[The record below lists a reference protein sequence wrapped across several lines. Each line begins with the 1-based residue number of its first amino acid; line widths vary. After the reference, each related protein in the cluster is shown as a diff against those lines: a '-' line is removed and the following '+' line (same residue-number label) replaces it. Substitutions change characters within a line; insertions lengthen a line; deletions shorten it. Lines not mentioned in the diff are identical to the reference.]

1 MLAKNVGAYSCF
13 EIKLLNDLGRPTA
26 LINIDPANEN
36 VPYEADVDVAEL
48 IQLEDVMRAYKLGP
62 NGGLVYCMEYL
73 EKNLDWLLNK
83 IQIQLKA
90 TSFSGT
96 KIFLN
101 TVTFL
106 HITLEKIENKFS
118 WCGYIH
124 RLLLKSEVNRISDKH
139 FSVPHNPPCDSTC
152 ITLFLSQNM

>member
-1 MLAKNVGAYSCF
+1 M
-13 EIKLLNDLGRPTA
+13 
-26 LINIDPANEN
+26 INIDPANEN

-90 TSFSGT
+90 TFFSGT
-96 KIFLN
+96 KSSFS

-106 HITLEKIENKFS
+106 HITLEKIENMFS
-118 WCGYIH
+118 LCGYIASY
-124 RLLLKSEVNRISDKH
+124 LSLK
-139 FSVPHNPPCDSTC
+139 
-152 ITLFLSQNM
+152 

>member
-1 MLAKNVGAYSCF
+1 MRVL
-13 EIKLLNDLGRPTA
+13 KLLNDLGRPTA

-36 VPYEADVDVAEL
+36 VPYEADVDVGEL

-90 TSFSGT
+90 TFFFHGT

-101 TVTFL
+101 TVTF
-106 HITLEKIENKFS
+106 
-118 WCGYIH
+118 
-124 RLLLKSEVNRISDKH
+124 
-139 FSVPHNPPCDSTC
+139 
-152 ITLFLSQNM
+152 

>member
-1 MLAKNVGAYSCF
+1 MLAKNVGAHSCL
-13 EIKLLNDLGRPTA
+13 EMKLLNDLGRPTA

-90 TSFSGT
+90 TFFSGT
-96 KIFLN
+96 KISFN

-106 HITLEKIENKFS
+106 HITLEKIEKKFS
-118 WCGYIH
+118 LCGYIASY
-124 RLLLKSEVNRISDKH
+124 LSLK
-139 FSVPHNPPCDSTC
+139 
-152 ITLFLSQNM
+152 